1 MADWNSL
8 IDDPLFNAGL
18 GLLGG
23 ASTGNPWGAA
33 ADQLNKYQA
42 LRQNREYQRMHAKV
56 YEAQARKADLEAQE
70 SANSQAR
77 WAQFVSQLPPEQQA
91 AASAFGPKE
100 FGGKYMDAHVFPKLE
115 NELGYTPQGREQRV
129 LRNPYGTEVM
139 PLGGFKQDIPNDAEI
154 AGEVKLSNALL
165 PNKLAQAAAS
175 AARVN
180 VGGPQIVMP
189 KDLSKAAADILSDS
203 KAKAEDA
210 VASLN
215 SLSQIETALNSGKVR
230 TGPGT
235 TPLQYLDQL
244 GIVLGVAGAD
254 TKERVAN
261 TRSIMQSMAQ
271 QELATAGLMK
281 GQGQITENERK
292 LIAQASLGKIDDM
305 TEPEIRILVGGL
317 RKTANSRLTAHGK
330 MVDQTERDYPGSA
343 TYFGVQTP
351 ASGDKA
357 VARTGRTKDGKR
369 VIEYTDG
376 TREIGN

>member
-70 SANSQAR
+70 SANAQAR

-100 FGGKYMDAHVFPKLE
+100 FGGKYMDARVFPKLE

-129 LRNPYGTEVM
+129 LRNPYSTEAM

-203 KAKAEDA
+203 KAKAEGA

-351 ASGDKA
+351 ASGAKA